1 MKSNGFGS
9 LIQKIEFKVPVSQ
22 AAKVASHLTTE
33 AGIQDDNAGSASF
46 TVQVLTTKPGDDEM
60 VVWKLISML
69 PVDVT
74 FRIDWGKSE
83 Y

>member
-9 LIQKIEFKVPVSQ
+9 LIQKIEFKVPLSQ
-22 AAKVASHLTTE
+22 AVKVASHLTTE
-33 AGIQDDNAGSASF
+33 ANIRDDNAGSASF
-46 TVQVLTTKPGDDEM
+46 TVQMLTTKSGDDEM
-60 VVWKLISML
+60 VVWKLATML
-69 PVDVT
+69 PPDIK